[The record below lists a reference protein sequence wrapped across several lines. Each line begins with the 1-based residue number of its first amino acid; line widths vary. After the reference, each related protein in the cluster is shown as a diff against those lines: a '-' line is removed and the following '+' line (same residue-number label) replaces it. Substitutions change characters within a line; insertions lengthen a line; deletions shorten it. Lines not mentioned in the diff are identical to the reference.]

1 MHCEENGELKLYEGF
16 STGLAVILQEKLRS
30 ALTMLGIVIGIAAVL
45 AMLAIGDGAKRI
57 VMQEF
62 EKYGSHFTIS
72 RNPWIWRGDRVF
84 PNRSGEHLTYEDVLA
99 IEAECPT
106 VESVIPSIT
115 GDVLAQAEGGATKW
129 AEYDG
134 VNSYFPIGMQWQI
147 QQGRFFSED
156 EFNNR
161 RKVCTLGTEV
171 VTELFENQDPIGKEI
186 KLSLQGGRPDR
197 FTVLGVMAKRGRSLQ
212 YGFSWDNIV
221 FIPLTTA
228 QDRFKGTHRVNYISV
243 RAIDADSIEKAAE
256 EVRAVLRKRHRNQDN
271 FFDISFHIAAVKEL
285 DKISR
290 IIKIMLSSIAGFS
303 LFVGS
308 IGIMNMM
315 LVSVNQR
322 TREIGI
328 RRAIGAKRR
337 DILLQFLIEAVV
349 MCGIGGLLGI
359 GLGVGIGYA
368 CSNIAVKIVK
378 VVPQWPVVISPQWM
392 AVSVSISTCIGIVFG
407 LYPAVRASQISPIEA
422 LRIE

>member
-1 MHCEENGELKLYEGF
+1 MKLYEGF
-16 STGLAVILQEKLRS
+16 STGLSVLLQDKMRS
-30 ALTMLGIVIGIAAVL
+30 ALTMLGIIIGVAAVL

-62 EKYGSHFTIS
+62 EKYGGQFTVR

-84 PNRSGEHLTYEDVLA
+84 PNRSSEHLRYEDVLA
-99 IEAECPT
+99 IEAECPA
-106 VESVIPSIT
+106 VESVIPSVSAEILT
-115 GDVLAQAEGGATKW
+115 QAENGATKW
-129 AEYDG
+129 TEYGG
-134 VNSYFPIGMQWQI
+134 VNSYFPIGMKWQI

-161 RKVCTLGTEV
+161 RKVCVLGLEV
-171 VTELFENQDPIGKEI
+171 ATELFGNLNPIGKEI

-197 FTVLGVMAKRGRSLQ
+197 FRILGVMTERGTSLQ
-212 YGFSWDNIV
+212 YGFSWDDIV

-228 QDRFKGTHRVNYISV
+228 QDRFKGNHYINYLNV
-243 RAIDADSIEKAAE
+243 RAIDADSIVKAAE
-256 EVRAVLRKRHRNQDN
+256 EVKTVLRKRHRNQDD
-271 FFDISFHIAAVKEL
+271 FFDISFATAAVQEL

-308 IGIMNMM
+308 VGIMNMM

-328 RRAIGAKRR
+328 RRAIGAKWQ
-337 DILLQFLIEAVV
+337 DILLQFLIESVV
-349 MCGIGGLLGI
+349 MCSIGGLLGI
-359 GLGVGIGYA
+359 VLGIGIGYG
-368 CSNIAVKIVK
+368 CSHIAVKIVK
-378 VVPQWPVVISPQWM
+378 VVPQWPVVISLQWM
-392 AVSVSISTCIGIVFG
+392 ALSVSISACIGIIFG
-407 LYPAVRASQISPIEA
+407 LYPAVRASQIPPIEA
-422 LRIE
+422 LRTE

>member
-1 MHCEENGELKLYEGF
+1 MKLYEGF

-72 RNPWIWRGDRVF
+72 RHSWIWRGGRVF
-84 PNRSGEHLTYEDVLA
+84 PNRSSEHLKYEDVLA

-106 VESVIPSIT
+106 VESVIPSIA
-115 GDVLAQAEGGATKW
+115 DEVLAQAEGGYTKW
-129 AEYDG
+129 TEYDG

-147 QQGRFFSED
+147 QQGRFFSEA
-156 EFNNR
+156 EFNHR

-171 VTELFENQDPIGKEI
+171 ATELFGNQSPIGKEI

-197 FTVLGVMAKRGRSLQ
+197 FTVLGVMAKRGTSLQ
-212 YGFSWDNIV
+212 YGFSWDDIV

-256 EVRAVLRKRHRNQDN
+256 EVRTVLRKRHRNQDN
-271 FFDISFHIAAVKEL
+271 FFDISFHITAVKGL

-315 LVSVNQR
+315 LVSVSQR
-322 TREIGI
+322 TREIGL

-359 GLGVGIGYA
+359 GLGIGIGYA
-368 CSNIAVKIVK
+368 CSNIAVQIVK

-422 LRIE
+422 LRTE

>member
-1 MHCEENGELKLYEGF
+1 MHWGEDEALKLYEGI
-16 STGLAVILQEKLRS
+16 STGLASIFQEKLRS
-30 ALTMLGIVIGIAAVL
+30 ALTMLGIVIGVAAVL

-62 EKYGSHFTIS
+62 EKYGSHFTVR

-84 PNRSGEHLTYEDVLA
+84 PNRSGEHLKYEDVLA
-99 IEAECPT
+99 IEAECPA
-106 VESVIPSIT
+106 VESVIPSISNE
-115 GDVLAQAEGGATKW
+115 VLAQAEGGAAKW
-129 AEYDG
+129 TEYDG
-134 VNSYFPIGMQWQI
+134 VNSYFPIGMKWQI

-161 RKVCTLGTEV
+161 RKVCVLGLEV
-171 VTELFENQDPIGKEI
+171 ATELFGNQHPIGTEI

-197 FTVLGVMAKRGRSLQ
+197 FRILGVMAERGTSLQ
-212 YGFSWDNIV
+212 YGFSWDDV
-221 FIPLTTA
+221 VLIPLTTA
-228 QDRFKGTHRVNYISV
+228 QDRFKGKRHINYLNI
-243 RAIDADSIEKAAE
+243 RAVDSDSIEKAAE
-256 EVRAVLRKRHRNQDN
+256 EVTAVLRKRHRNQDN
-271 FFDISFHIAAVKEL
+271 FFDISFATAAVKEL

-308 IGIMNMM
+308 VGIMNMM

-337 DILLQFLIEAVV
+337 DIFLQFLIEAIV
-349 MCGIGGLLGI
+349 MCGIGGLFGI
-359 GLGVGIGYA
+359 GLGIGTGYV
-368 CSNIAVKIVK
+368 CSYIAVTIVK
-378 VVPQWPVVISPQWM
+378 VIPQWPVVISLYWI
-392 AVSVSISTCIGIVFG
+392 AVSVSISACIGIVFG
-407 LYPAVRASQISPIEA
+407 LYPAIRASHISPIEA
-422 LRIE
+422 LRTE

>member
-1 MHCEENGELKLYEGF
+1 MKLYEGI
-16 STGLAVILQEKLRS
+16 STGLASIFQEKLRS
-30 ALTMLGIVIGIAAVL
+30 ALTMLGIVIGVAAVL

-62 EKYGSHFTIS
+62 EKYGSHFTVR

-84 PNRSGEHLTYEDVLA
+84 PNRSGEHLKYEDVLA
-99 IEAECPT
+99 IEAECPA
-106 VESVIPSIT
+106 VESVIPSISNE
-115 GDVLAQAEGGATKW
+115 VLAQAEGGAAKW
-129 AEYDG
+129 TEYDG
-134 VNSYFPIGMQWQI
+134 VNSYFPIGMKWQI

-161 RKVCTLGTEV
+161 RKVCVLGLEV
-171 VTELFENQDPIGKEI
+171 ATELFGNQHPIGTEI

-197 FTVLGVMAKRGRSLQ
+197 FRILGVMAERGTSLQ
-212 YGFSWDNIV
+212 YGFSWDDV
-221 FIPLTTA
+221 VLIPLTTA
-228 QDRFKGTHRVNYISV
+228 QDRFKGKRHINYLNI
-243 RAIDADSIEKAAE
+243 RAVDSDSIEKAAE
-256 EVRAVLRKRHRNQDN
+256 EVTAVLRKRHRNQDN
-271 FFDISFHIAAVKEL
+271 FFDISFATAAVKEL

-308 IGIMNMM
+308 VGIMNMM

-337 DILLQFLIEAVV
+337 DIFLQFLIEAIV
-349 MCGIGGLLGI
+349 MCGIGGLFGI
-359 GLGVGIGYA
+359 GLGIGTGYV
-368 CSNIAVKIVK
+368 CSYIAVTIVK
-378 VVPQWPVVISPQWM
+378 VIPQWPVVISLYWI
-392 AVSVSISTCIGIVFG
+392 AVSVSISACIGIVFG
-407 LYPAVRASQISPIEA
+407 LYPAIRASHISPIEA
-422 LRIE
+422 LRTE

>member
-1 MHCEENGELKLYEGF
+1 MKLYEGF

-84 PNRSGEHLTYEDVLA
+84 PNRSGEHLKYEDVLA
-99 IEAECPT
+99 IEAECST
-106 VESVIPSIT
+106 VESVIPSIAD
-115 GDVLAQAEGGATKW
+115 DVLAQAEGGYTKW
-129 AEYDG
+129 TEYDG

-147 QQGRFFSED
+147 QQGRFFSEA
-156 EFNNR
+156 EFNHR
-161 RKVCTLGTEV
+161 RKVCILGTEV
-171 VTELFENQDPIGKEI
+171 ATELFGNQNPISKEI

-197 FTVLGVMAKRGRSLQ
+197 FTVLGVMAKRGTSLQ
-212 YGFSWDNIV
+212 YGFSWDDIV

-228 QDRFKGTHRVNYISV
+228 QDRFKGTHRVNYISI
-243 RAIDADSIEKAAE
+243 RAIDADSIEKSAE
-256 EVRAVLRKRHRNQDN
+256 EVRTVLRKRHRNQDN
-271 FFDISFHIAAVKEL
+271 FFDISFHTAAVKEL

-349 MCGIGGLLGI
+349 MCSIGGLLGI
-359 GLGVGIGYA
+359 GLGIGIGYA

-378 VVPQWPVVISPQWM
+378 VVPQWPVVISLQWM

-407 LYPAVRASQISPIEA
+407 LYPAVRASQLSPIEA
-422 LRIE
+422 LRTE

>member
-1 MHCEENGELKLYEGF
+1 MKLYEGI
-16 STGLAVILQEKLRS
+16 STGLASIFQEKLRS
-30 ALTMLGIVIGIAAVL
+30 ALTMPGIVIGVAAVL

-62 EKYGSHFTIS
+62 EKYGSHFTVR

-84 PNRSGEHLTYEDVLA
+84 PNRSGEHLKYEDVLA
-99 IEAECPT
+99 IEAECPA
-106 VESVIPSIT
+106 VESVIPSISNE
-115 GDVLAQAEGGATKW
+115 VLAQAEGGAAKW
-129 AEYDG
+129 TAYDG
-134 VNSYFPIGMQWQI
+134 VNSYFPTGMKWQI

-161 RKVCTLGTEV
+161 RKVCVLGLEV
-171 VTELFENQDPIGKEI
+171 ATELFGNQHPIGTEI

-197 FTVLGVMAKRGRSLQ
+197 FRILGVMAERGTSLQ
-212 YGFSWDNIV
+212 YGFSWDDV
-221 FIPLTTA
+221 VLIPLTTA
-228 QDRFKGTHRVNYISV
+228 QDRFKGKRHINYLNI
-243 RAIDADSIEKAAE
+243 RAVDSDSIEKAAE
-256 EVRAVLRKRHRNQDN
+256 EVTAVLKKRHRNQDN
-271 FFDISFHIAAVKEL
+271 FFDISFATAAVKEL

-308 IGIMNMM
+308 VGIMNMM

-337 DILLQFLIEAVV
+337 DIFLQFLIEAIV
-349 MCGIGGLLGI
+349 MCGIGGFFGI
-359 GLGVGIGYA
+359 GLGIGTGYV
-368 CSNIAVKIVK
+368 CSYIAVTIVK
-378 VVPQWPVVISPQWM
+378 VIPQWPVVISLHWM
-392 AVSVSISTCIGIVFG
+392 AVSVSISACIGIVFG
-407 LYPAVRASQISPIEA
+407 LYPALRASHISPIEA
-422 LRIE
+422 LRTE

>member
-1 MHCEENGELKLYEGF
+1 MHCEEDGELKLYEGF

-115 GDVLAQAEGGATKW
+115 GEVFAQAEGGTTKW

-147 QQGRFFSED
+147 QRGRFFSED

-243 RAIDADSIEKAAE
+243 RAIDADSIEKATE
-256 EVRAVLRKRHRNQDN
+256 EVKAVLRKRHRNQDT
-271 FFDISFHIAAVKEL
+271 FFDISFHTAAVKEL

-359 GLGVGIGYA
+359 GLGIGIGYA

-422 LRIE
+422 LRTE

>member
-1 MHCEENGELKLYEGF
+1 MKLYEGF
-16 STGLAVILQEKLRS
+16 STGISVIRQEKMRS
-30 ALTMLGIVIGIAAVL
+30 VLTMLGIVIGVAAVL

-84 PNRSGEHLTYEDVLA
+84 PNRSSEHLKYEDVLA
-99 IEAECPT
+99 IEAECPA

-256 EVRAVLRKRHRNQDN
+256 EVRAALRKRHRNQDN

-328 RRAIGAKRR
+328 RRAIGAKGR

-359 GLGVGIGYA
+359 GLGIGIGYA

-422 LRIE
+422 LRTE

>member
-1 MHCEENGELKLYEGF
+1 MKFYEGF
-16 STGLAVILQEKLRS
+16 STGVSVILQDKMRS
-30 ALTMLGIVIGIAAVL
+30 ALTILGIIIGIAAVL

-62 EKYGSHFTIS
+62 EKYGRHFIVR

-84 PNRSGEHLTYEDVLA
+84 PNRSGEHLKYGDVLA
-99 IEAECPT
+99 IEAECPS
-106 VESVIPSIT
+106 VESVMPSVSNEI
-115 GDVLAQAEGGATKW
+115 LAQAKDGATKW
-129 AEYDG
+129 TEYDG
-134 VNSYFPIGMQWQI
+134 VNSYFPVGMKWQI
-147 QQGRFFSED
+147 QQGRFFSEE

-161 RKVCTLGTEV
+161 KQVCVLGIEV
-171 VTELFENQDPIGKEI
+171 ATELYGSLNPIGQEI

-197 FTVLGVMAKRGRSLQ
+197 FRILGVMAKRGTSLQ
-212 YGFSWDNIV
+212 YGFSWDDIV

-228 QDRFKGTHRVNYISV
+228 QDRFKGTHHVNYLSV
-243 RAIDADSIEKAAE
+243 RAVDTDAIEKAVE
-256 EVRAVLRKRHRNQDN
+256 EVKAVLRKRHRNQDD
-271 FFDISFHIAAVKEL
+271 FFDITYATAAVEEL

-308 IGIMNMM
+308 VGIMNMM

-349 MCGIGGLLGI
+349 MCSVGGLLGI
-359 GLGVGIGYA
+359 GLGIGIGYG
-368 CSNIAVKIVK
+368 CSHIAVKIVK
-378 VVPQWPVVISPQWM
+378 VIPQWPVVISLQWM
-392 AVSVSISTCIGIVFG
+392 AVSVSISAGIGILFG
-407 LYPAVRASQISPIEA
+407 LYPAVSASQISPIEA
-422 LRIE
+422 LRAK